1 MKPNEEEI
9 GAFMAYLDENGATVF
24 LNAIKYQKAYEVAK
38 MLVEAFHKSEK
49 ANQRQKYAE
58 AIHALYVVF
67 SEVTFYD

>member
-1 MKPNEEEI
+1 MKPNEEQLEV
-9 GAFMAYLDENGATVF
+9 FMAYLDENGASVF

-38 MLVEAFHKSEK
+38 KLVEAFHKSEK
-49 ANQRQKYAE
+49 ANQRQQYAD